1 MGAVAE
7 SDISKRETSDSVISA
22 CKWNAPAEAGVSF
35 L

>member
-1 MGAVAE
+1 MGALAE
-7 SDISKRETSDSVISA
+7 SNISKRETRGSVIIS